1 MSALGIGLFW
11 VSALL
16 AIAGGLGT
24 VSAKSAIRSA
34 MSLLVTIL
42 GIAGLYVTLSAQ
54 LLAAVQIIVYAGAV
68 VVLFVFV
75 IMLVGGSGAERSLI
89 DDTKQTRTMSA
100 AIFALVSA
108 GALVLVGRAGVGGP
122 HVFERPRPE
131 FGSVYAV
138 GRMLFTDGVF
148 AFELV
153 GVLLLV
159 AIVGVMAIARTRRTA
174 ELPADAAKQQG
185 TAS

>member
-11 VSALL
+11 LAALL
-16 AIAGGLGT
+16 AVAGALGT
-24 VSAKSAIRSA
+24 VAAKSAIRSA

-54 LLAAVQIIVYAGAV
+54 LLAAIQLIVYAGAV

-75 IMLVGGSGAERSLI
+75 IMLVGGRGTEGAGR
-89 DDTKQTRTMSA
+89 DDTRQTRTVA
-100 AIFALVSA
+100 AALFALVSA
-108 GALVLVGRAGVGGP
+108 GALVLVARAGIGGP
-122 HVFERPRPE
+122 HVFDRPRPE

-138 GRMLFTDGVF
+138 GQALFTDGVF

-159 AIVGVMAIARTRRTA
+159 AIVGVMAIARTHRSA
-174 ELPADAAKQQG
+174 PLAQ
-185 TAS
+185 TASKQEENAS

>member
-16 AIAGGLGT
+16 AVAGALGT
-24 VSAKSAIRSA
+24 VAAKSAIRSA
-34 MSLLVTIL
+34 MSLLLSIL

-54 LLAAVQIIVYAGAV
+54 LLAAVQVIVYAGAV

-75 IMLVGGSGAERSLI
+75 IMLVGGSGAESGSG
-89 DDTKQTRTMSA
+89 DDTRRTR
-100 AIFALVSA
+100 AIGTALFALVSA
-108 GALVLVGRAGVGGP
+108 GALVLVGRAGIGGP
-122 HVFERPRPE
+122 HVFERPRAE
-131 FGSVYAV
+131 FGSVYEV
-138 GRMLFTDGVF
+138 GRALFTDGVF

-159 AIVGVMAIARTRRTA
+159 AIVGVMAIARTRRPAPLA
-174 ELPADAAKQQG
+174 EAAPKQEEPA
-185 TAS
+185 S

>member
-11 VSALL
+11 LSALL

-24 VSAKSAIRSA
+24 VAAKSAIRSA

-42 GIAGLYVTLSAQ
+42 GIAGLYITLSAQ

-75 IMLVGGSGAERSLI
+75 IMLIGGRGTEPGSR
-89 DDTKQTRTMSA
+89 DDTRRTRAVATA
-100 AIFALVSA
+100 LFALVSA
-108 GALVLVGRAGVGGP
+108 GALVLIGRAGIGGP

-131 FGSVYAV
+131 FGSVYAL
-138 GRMLFTDGVF
+138 GRTLFTDGVF

-159 AIVGVMAIARTRRTA
+159 AIVGVMAIGRARRA
-174 ELPADAAKQQG
+174 AVLPAP
-185 TAS
+185 TANQEGSAS